1 MTPEARA
8 RQQID
13 AMLARAGWIV
23 QDRHAV
29 NLYAGP
35 GVAVRE
41 VPTPTGPADYLLFVD
56 ACACGVLEAK
66 PEGTTL
72 LGVGPQGADYAAA
85 APDNFPNWGNPLP
98 FLYLSTGAETLF
110 RDAGDP
116 LPRPRRVF
124 AAHRPE
130 TLRARLQTADG
141 SLRARLSALPP
152 LDPAGLRD
160 CQAEAVR
167 GVEAA
172 LRRGEPRSL
181 VQMATGAGKTYA
193 ACALSHRLLTHARVR
208 RVLFLV
214 DRANLG
220 EQTVREFQGYK
231 PPGAADLLFTEEYTV
246 QHLRGRTLD
255 STASVVISTIQR
267 LYAALRGEELDEDA
281 DERSAFEDAPAVER
295 PVAYNPAIP
304 PEAFDL
310 VVVDECHRS
319 IYGSWRQVL
328 DYFDAF
334 TVGLTATPG
343 KHTLGWFNSNLV
355 SEYPF
360 ERSVA
365 DGVNVGFEVFR
376 IRTQVG
382 EHGGTVQAGFAVPH
396 RDRATR
402 RRRWAALDE
411 ELAYTAAQLNR
422 AVEAPNQIRTVL
434 AAYRD
439 ALPTQLFPGRAEVP
453 KTLVFCRD
461 ESHADSVTE
470 IAREVL
476 GLDDR
481 GVQKITYRSTGKS
494 GQQLIQDFRT
504 DHLFRVAVTVDMVAT
519 GTDIR
524 PLEAVLF
531 LRDVRSAQ
539 YFEQMKGRGAR
550 SVKASEL
557 RRVTPS
563 AEAKERFVVVDA
575 VGVTESIKAPS
586 EPLDRDRSATLK
598 GLLERVAYHS
608 DEDLCAT
615 LAARFARLAQRL
627 DGPAQ
632 ERLARVAG
640 AGGADVLHGLA
651 RALVDAADPARVEA
665 RAAADGTGEDA
676 AAAALRAEACRS
688 LAANPSLRA
697 AILEEATRSEVVED
711 ELTPD
716 RVLSVGFDAREA
728 ERVVGT
734 FREFLD
740 ANRDE
745 VAALAV
751 LYGRPHAQRRLTYAM
766 LRELADAMARP
777 PWLLGGARVWLC
789 YRRLHAARVRD
800 PSPGGL
806 VTDLVALVR
815 YALGAAEVL
824 EPVAG
829 DVERRFNLWLG
840 REKNAG
846 RDYTP
851 AQLEWLRL
859 LKEHVAANAEVAVE
873 SLREDPQLAARG
885 GVRAARLAFGAE
897 RLPGLLE
904 ELSEALLPGGPGAE
918 AA

>member
-23 QDRHAV
+23 QNRDAV
-29 NLYAGP
+29 NLHAGP

-41 VPTPTGPADYLLFVD
+41 VPTATGPADYLLFID
-56 ACACGVLEAK
+56 ARACGVLEAK
-66 PEGTTL
+66 AEGVTL

-85 APDNFPNWGNPLP
+85 APAGFPAWADPLP

-124 AAHRPE
+124 AVHRPE
-130 TLRARLQTADG
+130 TLRARLQAAG
-141 SLRARLSALPP
+141 GPLRARLAALPP
-152 LDPAGLRD
+152 LDPVGLRD
-160 CQAEAVR
+160 CQAEAVQ
-167 GVEAA
+167 GLETA
-172 LRRGEPRSL
+172 LRKGEQRSL
-181 VQMATGAGKTYA
+181 VQMATGAGKTYT
-193 ACALSHRLLTHARVR
+193 ACALSHRLLTHARLQ

-220 EQTVREFQGYK
+220 DQTVREFQGYK
-231 PPGAADLLFTEEYTV
+231 PPGAAGLLFTEEFTV
-246 QHLRGRTLD
+246 QHLRGHALNTA
-255 STASVVISTIQR
+255 ASVVVSTIQR
-267 LYAALRGEELDEDA
+267 LYAALRGEELDEAA
-281 DERSAFEDAPAVER
+281 DERSSFEDAPATER
-295 PVAYNPAIP
+295 TVSYNPAIP
-304 PEAFDL
+304 PETFDL
-310 VVVDECHRS
+310 VIVDECHRS

-334 TVGLTATPG
+334 IIGLTATPG
-343 KHTLGWFNSNLV
+343 RHTLGYFNQNLV

-376 IRTQVG
+376 IRTEVG
-382 EHGGTVQAGFAVPH
+382 ERGGTVEAGFAVPH
-396 RDRATR
+396 RDRSTR
-402 RRRWAALDE
+402 RRRLAALDE
-411 ELAYTAAQLNR
+411 ELTYTAAQLNR
-422 AVEAPNQIRTVL
+422 TVEAPNQLRTVFT
-434 AAYRD
+434 AFRD
-439 ALPTQLFPGRAEVP
+439 ALPIQLFPGRNETP

-461 ESHADSVTE
+461 ESHAESVTE

-481 GVQKITYRSTGKS
+481 GVQKITYRSTGKK
-494 GQQLIQDFRT
+494 GQQLIQEFRT

-524 PLEAVLF
+524 PLEALLF

-550 SVKASEL
+550 TIKASEL
-557 RRVTPS
+557 RRATPS
-563 AEAKERFVVVDA
+563 AKAKERFVVIDA
-575 VGVTESIKAPS
+575 VGVTETVKAASEPMDVERS
-586 EPLDRDRSATLK
+586 EPLKA
-598 GLLERVAYHS
+598 LLERAGFGHT
-608 DEDLCAT
+608 DEDLCST
-615 LAARFARLAQRL
+615 LAARLARLARRL

-632 ERLARVAG
+632 IRLAQVAG
-640 AGGADVLHGLA
+640 SPDPLHELA
-651 RALVDAADPARVEA
+651 RALVDAADPARIEA
-665 RAAADGTGEDA
+665 RTAADGGDEDA
-676 AAAALRAEACRS
+676 AAASLRAEACRP
-688 LAANPSLRA
+688 LAANPALRN
-697 AILEEATRSEVVED
+697 AILDEATRAEVIVD

-716 RVLSVGFDAREA
+716 RVLSTGFDAREA
-728 ERVVGT
+728 ERVVDT
-734 FREFLD
+734 FREFLEK
-740 ANRDE
+740 NRDE
-745 VAALAV
+745 IAALAV
-751 LYGRPHAQRRLTYAM
+751 LYGRPYAQRRLTYAM
-766 LRELADAMARP
+766 LRDLAEAMARP
-777 PWLLGGARVWLC
+777 PWLLGSAQIWQC
-789 YRRLHAARVRD
+789 YRRLHAARVRE

-806 VTDLVALVR
+806 MTDLLALVR
-815 YALGAAEVL
+815 YALGTADVL

-846 RDYTP
+846 REYGP
-851 AQLEWLRL
+851 AQMEWLRL
-859 LKEHVAANAEVAVE
+859 LKEQVAANAEVGTE

-897 RLPGLLE
+897 RLPELLE
-904 ELSEALLPGGPGAE
+904 ELSETLLPGGPRAE